1 MYVYL
6 ITVYIRKPTPTLNEW
21 ISHVIQRNYF
31 SIDLFNFENMVDWFN
46 AVKGE
51 LKIYPGISLTWRNS
65 QYRRATFRF
74 HSKSDV
80 YSHFRP
86 SVNRNRS
93 YIFFFTNG
101 TFMLAGILS
110 VLPPEKNSRNREIG
124 LLFGI
129 DSVNC

>member
-6 ITVYIRKPTPTLNEW
+6 ITLYIRKPTPTLNEW

-93 YIFFFTNG
+93 YIFF
-101 TFMLAGILS
+101 
-110 VLPPEKNSRNREIG
+110 LPTESLCSQEFCRCYLLKKIPAKPWNRVVVWDW
-124 LLFGI
+124 FG
-129 DSVNC
+129 